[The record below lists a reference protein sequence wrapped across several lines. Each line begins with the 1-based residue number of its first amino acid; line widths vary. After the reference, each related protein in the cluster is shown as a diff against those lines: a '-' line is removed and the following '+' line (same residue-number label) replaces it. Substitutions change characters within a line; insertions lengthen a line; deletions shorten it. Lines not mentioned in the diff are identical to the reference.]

1 MGNFVGTLIRRE
13 RLRQNLSQEGLCRGV
28 CAVSYLSK
36 IEQGKAEAGDDVLL
50 PLLRRLGIEC
60 ETDGE
65 FLSQARAS
73 VESLYEDLFSGMSGL
88 PPFHEK
94 LELVERQLP
103 RYLASPY
110 MLDILLLRAVRD
122 HDMPEGL
129 AEFIPCMTS
138 RQYQLYLL
146 LKLYSRDDGAAE
158 ELLRLNPCSFF
169 TCSVGMA
176 RYWRGRYPEAIDLLS
191 RGYDLAARE
200 GHVYLMCTAKL
211 FLGNCYCDSGQKEL
225 TLEHY
230 RVARRLAAALQG
242 TEEWLADIDYNVA
255 STYLEQNMAEEALR
269 LLQGLKRRDGLY
281 FHKLAVALE
290 KLGRR
295 EEALKALESARAA
308 EAHGPEEAVMGEML
322 DLVEYRLRHPDYLRD
337 GTYPA
342 LMESVFSR
350 LRRDMPSGFVR
361 FHLPYML
368 EALEAERRYKDAYRL
383 SLEFSYYISS

>member
-1 MGNFVGTLIRRE
+1 
-13 RLRQNLSQEGLCRGV
+13 
-28 CAVSYLSK
+28 
-36 IEQGKAEAGDDVLL
+36 
-50 PLLRRLGIEC
+50 
-60 ETDGE
+60 
-65 FLSQARAS
+65 
-73 VESLYEDLFSGMSGL
+73 
-88 PPFHEK
+88 
-94 LELVERQLP
+94 
-103 RYLASPY
+103 
-110 MLDILLLRAVRD
+110 
-122 HDMPEGL
+122 
-129 AEFIPCMTS
+129 
-138 RQYQLYLL
+138 
-146 LKLYSRDDGAAE
+146 
-158 ELLRLNPCSFF
+158 
-169 TCSVGMA
+169 MA
-176 RYWRGRYPEAIDLLS
+176 RYWRGRYPEAVDLLS

-255 STYLEQNMAEEALR
+255 STYLEQNMAEEALK

-308 EAHGPEEAVMGEML
+308 GAHGPAEAVMGEML

-383 SLEFSYYISS
+383 SLEFSPYISS